1 MMIAY
6 VPNKYVFS
14 DATNV
19 FTLSDYKTFALLQSS
34 IHAAFAWQ
42 YSSKIQIW
50 MRYTG
55 TDVYQPFPK
64 PYINNPKDLNELGE
78 SYHYL
83 RSQIMLDNQ
92 IGLTELYNRFHN
104 QDDNDKDIIK
114 MRSLHQQ
121 IDITIAK
128 AYGWNDLDLEHD
140 YYAVEY
146 LPGNE
151 FLRYTISEKARNEIL
166 LRLALLN
173 KQRYEKEQLS
183 APKKAKS
190 KPSPKPTKSADPTP
204 QIGLFD
210 EPAVDTAPNE
220 PVEQKGNQWGT
231 VSIDQILAWLESKA
245 PNWYTKDA
253 ILNACGASPNDWD
266 DAIKELLEDGDI
278 ESKNIDG
285 ITRYRAVDW
294 G

>member
-1 MMIAY
+1 MAGRRLI
-6 VPNKYVFS
+6 
-14 DATNV
+14 TQI
-19 FTLSDYKTFALLQSS
+19 LSIF
-34 IHAAFAWQ
+34 F
-42 YSSKIQIW
+42 IQILIL
-50 MRYTG
+50 TLLFSNG
-55 TDVYQPFPK
+55 TVGNPNNDFKDFLYQPYVK
-64 PYINNPKDLNELGE
+64 EL
-78 SYHYL
+78 
-83 RSQIMLDNQ
+83 IKDNQ
-92 IGLTELYNRFHN
+92 VFIIGEFNSKNLNLFKFYLPNYKLIKTTEIPQIGPIFGIIS
-104 QDDNDKDIIK
+104 DKDIIK

-253 ILNACGASPNDWD
+253 ILTACGASPNDWD

-285 ITRYRAVDW
+285 ITRYRAADW